1 MLSTERKCERK
12 KGKMFVCFVSPG
24 SDESNQIYQADLHLV
39 LPHLNVCYR
48 IFIFMCANKHEEV
61 MFDFTRL

>member
-1 MLSTERKCERK
+1 
-12 KGKMFVCFVSPG
+12 MFVCFVSPG
-24 SDESNQIYQADLHLV
+24 SDESNQIYQADLHVV